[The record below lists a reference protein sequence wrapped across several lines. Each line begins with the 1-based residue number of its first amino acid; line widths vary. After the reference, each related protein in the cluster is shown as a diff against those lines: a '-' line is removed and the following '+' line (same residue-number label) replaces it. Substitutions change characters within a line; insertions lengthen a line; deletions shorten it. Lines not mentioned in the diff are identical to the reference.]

1 MGKARRQ
8 SFLSGA
14 MILTATIA
22 VTKVIGALYKIPLGN
37 LLDSEGMAHFY
48 AAYNIYRLLLT
59 LSTAGLPLA
68 MSRMVSEAEALGL
81 ENQKHRIFR
90 VALGLFLTLGAVS
103 SAASSFRS
111 ALRTICPSPLAQRRV
126 F

>member
-1 MGKARRQ
+1 MSNPRRQ

-14 MILTATIA
+14 MILTAAIA
-22 VTKVIGALYKIPLGN
+22 VTNFIGALYKIPLGN

-81 ENQKHRIFR
+81 ENQKQQGIWPHSAH
-90 VALGLFLTLGAVS
+90 VARWRRLTQQA
-103 SAASSFRS
+103 
-111 ALRTICPSPLAQRRV
+111 
-126 F
+126 

>member
-1 MGKARRQ
+1 MQRRKQ
-8 SFLSGA
+8 SFLGGA
-14 MILTATIA
+14 MVLTATIA

-68 MSRMVSEAEALGL
+68 MSRLVSEAEALGL
-81 ENQKHRIFR
+81 ENQKRRILQVSLR
-90 VALGLFLTLGAVS
+90 LFS
-103 SAASSFRS
+103 
-111 ALRTICPSPLAQRRV
+111 
-126 F
+126 